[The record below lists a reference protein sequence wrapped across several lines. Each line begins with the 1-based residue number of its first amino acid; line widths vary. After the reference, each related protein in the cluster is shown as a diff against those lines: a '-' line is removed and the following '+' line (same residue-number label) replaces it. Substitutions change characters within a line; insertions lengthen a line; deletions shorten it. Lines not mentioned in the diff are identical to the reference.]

1 MESYI
6 LTGNFQGSAPG
17 LFPKCHATMVNLTN
31 KAHLQSCKYSLSH
44 LSLVTWAFTPAVHL
58 PAGLCLWNCTRL
70 SSSLEFS
77 TWAAGERHS
86 RTHTV
91 GIITLRWVIFTLDFW
106 GHIIFTTIFIL
117 YIWDPIITAFVLL
130 QTLGSYI
137 SLQLD
142 CTDISEVESKENLPG
157 TNIQHVVF
165 FTEVESGIVE
175 DPTDWKTSG
184 CPLLRIWTETHTNR
198 QRVQLMIFF
207 FFYYVE
213 YEEDTIQ
220 DIMTDKDTDDK
231 KNAKGHLTMQIKGCW
246 GRFKFGHKMWY
257 TPQILQ
263 VFFKYTGTTQHSWKA
278 SLSCPVS
285 HDNYTAQKPSINCL
299 KWHIIYLCRN
309 LFLSIF
315 LVYLPLFDIL
325 CLSVL

>member
-77 TWAAGERHS
+77 TWAAGEKHS

-207 FFYYVE
+207 FFTMLNMKRIPYRTLWLIKILMTKKMQKGTWLCKLKDVE
-213 YEEDTIQ
+213 DVLSLAIKC
-220 DIMTDKDTDDK
+220 DIPHRYCRYSLNTQAQHNTPGKPHWVVLFLMT
-231 KNAKGHLTMQIKGCW
+231 
-246 GRFKFGHKMWY
+246 
-257 TPQILQ
+257 
-263 VFFKYTGTTQHSWKA
+263 TTQ
-278 SLSCPVS
+278 P
-285 HDNYTAQKPSINCL
+285 
-299 KWHIIYLCRN
+299 RN
-309 LFLSIF
+309 H
-315 LVYLPLFDIL
+315 P
-325 CLSVL
+325 